1 MYMVLVSGWVW
12 GRTTH
17 WMAMILAWRTEQ
29 RGEVSTL
36 RSPEGYKPCKRIKGH
51 AGTTYQE

>member
-1 MYMVLVSGWVW
+1 MHMVLVSGWVW

-29 RGEVSTL
+29 WGEVSVHL
-36 RSPEGYKPCKRIKGH
+36 GHLKG
-51 AGTTYQE
+51 ANPASG